1 MTVNSRTRTVLV
13 IDLKCPD
20 VAVLKETELPLHQR
34 VICSTISFRRLTLE
48 AALRQI
54 SDLGFS
60 AIDLGALPG
69 VCDHVPYE
77 LTPEAVEEVV
87 SIFRGSG
94 LAVRSINA
102 DIGDLNQ
109 PLDAEGRSV
118 RDRHLEQLLDLAVQ
132 IESPAIVLPCGSQGH
147 APIRGLAADI
157 RLVADELRHAARIA
171 AARGVEIWVESQH
184 SGRLCFDLDRAG
196 QLVAA
201 LQGSGVRSVLDFSHV
216 VASGDD
222 LLTWIDR
229 LAPEVAHVHIR
240 DARRGDIHLSP
251 GNGEVDFAAAIAAL
265 TTAGYEGDLSLELET
280 ADVTDA
286 ERPEA
291 AARAG
296 RFISSLL

>member
-1 MTVNSRTRTVLV
+1 MTVDSRTRTVLV

-34 VICSTISFRRLTLE
+34 VICSTISFRRLPLE

-54 SDLGFS
+54 ADLGFS

-77 LTPEAVEEVV
+77 LTAAAVGEVA
-87 SIFRGSG
+87 STLRGSG

-109 PLDAEGRSV
+109 PLDTEGRAA

-132 IESPAIVLPCGSQGH
+132 IEAPAIVLPCGSQGH
-147 APIRGLAADI
+147 APIRELAADI

-171 AARGVEIWVESQH
+171 ATRGVAIWVESQH
-184 SGRLCFDLDRAG
+184 SGRLCFNLERAG
-196 QLVAA
+196 QLVDA
-201 LQGSGVRSVLDFSHV
+201 LLGSGVRSVLDVSHV

-222 LLTWIDR
+222 PLAWIDL
-229 LAPEVAHVHIR
+229 LATEIAHVHIR

-251 GNGEVDFAAAIAAL
+251 GNGDVDFPAAIAAL
-265 TTAGYEGDLSLELET
+265 TAAGYGGDFSLELET

-286 ERPEA
+286 ERPA
-291 AARAG
+291 AAVRAG
-296 RFISSLL
+296 RFLSSLL

>member
-1 MTVNSRTRTVLV
+1 M
-13 IDLKCPD
+13 
-20 VAVLKETELPLHQR
+20 PLHQR
-34 VICSTISFRRLTLE
+34 VICSTISFRRLTLD

-54 SDLGFS
+54 ADLGFA

-77 LTPEAVEEVV
+77 LTPIAVGEVT
-87 SIFRGSG
+87 STLRGSG

-109 PLDAEGRSV
+109 PLDTEGRTA

-147 APIRGLAADI
+147 APIGELAADI
-157 RLVADELRHAARIA
+157 RLVADELRRAARIA
-171 AARGVEIWVESQH
+171 DARGVEIWVESQH

-196 QLVAA
+196 QLVDA

-222 LLTWIDR
+222 PLTWIDR
-229 LAPEVAHVHIR
+229 HAAEIAHVHIR

-265 TTAGYEGDLSLELET
+265 TAAGYEGDFSLELET
-280 ADVTDA
+280 ADVTDL
-286 ERPEA
+286 ERPAA

-296 RFISSLL
+296 RFISALV